1 MSDTENT
8 NGLSS
13 ALITALR
20 RVLRPL
26 VRLLIAKG
34 VTLPQIIDLL
44 KQTYVSVAEDEF
56 PVNGKRQTDSR
67 ISVLTGVHRKDIKRI
82 RESQDTPD
90 IMAKPRGV
98 SLGEAV
104 LNQWVSRSDTTDSLG
119 RPLALPR
126 QSKDSMSFE
135 QLVQEV
141 SKDVRPR
148 ALLDEWNRLSVISVT
163 EDDYVVLNRIALVPD
178 SGEDEKAFYFGRN
191 IADHV
196 ATTTYNLTTSEES
209 GGNPLMERSVYY
221 GGLTATSVKTLEKEA
236 ERLGMDALLTLNR
249 LALDCVE
256 KDTGS
261 DDAVHRMSFGLYFFD
276 SARTLGSLQA
286 ENRTNGDKS

>member
-1 MSDTENT
+1 MSDSATS
-8 NGLSS
+8 NGLSG
-13 ALITALR
+13 ALTTALR

-44 KQTYVSVAEDEF
+44 KQTYVSVAEEEF

-82 RESQDTPD
+82 RESKDTPD
-90 IMAKPRGV
+90 ILAKPRGV

-104 LNQWVSRSDTTDSLG
+104 VNQWASRADTTDSLG
-119 RPLALPR
+119 RPMALPR
-126 QSKDSMSFE
+126 QSTDGMSFDR
-135 QLVQEV
+135 LVEEV

-148 ALLDEWNRLSVISVT
+148 ALLDEWKRLAVVSVT
-163 EDDYVVLNRIALVPD
+163 EDDYVVLNRAALVPD
-178 SGEDEKAFYFGRN
+178 AGEDEKAFYFGRN
-191 IADHV
+191 ISDHI
-196 ATTTYNLTTSEES
+196 ATTTYNLTTSEAA

-221 GGLTATSVKTLEKEA
+221 GGLTADSVASLEKEA

-249 LALDCVE
+249 LALECVE
-256 KDTGS
+256 KDTG
-261 DDAVHRMSFGLYFFD
+261 AEGAEHRMSFGLYFFD
-276 SARTLGSLQA
+276 SARTLRSLQV
-286 ENRTNGDKS
+286 EDRTNGDTP